1 MQLMM
6 PDCFLCYTPPVDAPA
21 PSPAPSE
28 CFGHITFGS
37 FNNVAKINASVVS
50 LWARI
55 LCRVPESNILFKSRA
70 FAAKPVK
77 ESCSTA
83 FRLAGVDPRR
93 IDMLMVTA
101 STRSH
106 LEAYSRMDISLDTFP
121 YAGTTTTME
130 SLLMGVPV
138 VTLRSRHALSKTLA
152 NQPSLAPPAACL
164 PACLLRHT
172 SLRLLSRR
180 SRPLDARGAP
190 ARDPACSFK
199 VDFPRCRTRSTRR

>member
-1 MQLMM
+1 MHHWQLMM
-6 PDCFLCYTPPVDAPA
+6 PDCFLCYTPPVDTPA

-28 CFGHITFGS
+28 CFGHVTFGS

-55 LCRVPESNILFKSRA
+55 MCGVPDSRIVFKSRA
-70 FAAKPVK
+70 FAANQIK

-83 FRLAGVDPRR
+83 FRLAGVDPSR
-93 IDMLMVTA
+93 IDMLMVTP

-138 VTLRSRHALSKTLA
+138 VTLRCRPSHNLA
-152 NQPSLAPPAACL
+152 FQISTFCGGQSLARCHPLLMHAFQIFKILPGQSLALPAAE
-164 PACLLRHT
+164 PN
-172 SLRLLSRR
+172 
-180 SRPLDARGAP
+180 DI
-190 ARDPACSFK
+190 D
-199 VDFPRCRTRSTRR
+199 